1 MRRSDYD
8 GLIITVNTA
17 MQDLPVAILAS
28 LPKLS
33 IDGRDVLTNMI

>member
-1 MRRSDYD
+1 MRRSDYG
-8 GLIITVNTA
+8 GLIITNKLG

>member
-1 MRRSDYD
+1 MRRSDYG
-8 GLIITVNTA
+8 GLIITNKLG
-17 MQDLPVAILAS
+17 MQDLPVAILAF